1 LYGVD
6 NVIDAEL
13 EFFANSKKRID
24 TCMNHTRPSLA
35 VMLEPIKK
43 AFLDAKGRGVKLRYL
58 TEITHDNIA
67 ACKELMTIVH
77 ELRHLDGIKGNF
89 MVSETEYLAPLILFE
104 KGKIASQI
112 ICSNVKEIL
121 DQHQYMFDTLW
132 NKAISAQQR
141 IREIDEG
148 IVSYETKV
156 LEEDEKKTKRFK
168 GYLENSNQLSVCTQD
183 NRLQFV
189 YNNFFKVIEQI
200 LDKSKNGEHK
210 GIKWLTSIKDKD
222 SANLAKIF
230 LDDGVVIRHINQIP
244 ISFGV
249 SDKEVVGSIANTE
262 GTEMAK
268 TLFVSNEPLYVEHFN
283 GLFEELWKNGIDA
296 DDRIREVE
304 EGLAPVKTKI
314 LKDENEIINEIR
326 RLNNSASR
334 LSICSAFGGMQM
346 SYKYFFDTY
355 KKIVECEGMRCI
367 VNMDKKD
374 SLDLIKVFLNAGI
387 QVRHVKN
394 MPPMNFGVSDNEL
407 AATIE
412 KMEGGK
418 MSQSFLISNEPLYI
432 NHFNS
437 IFEELWKNGIDAKW
451 RIKAIEE
458 GVDSEG
464 IEIIQDPAEIQKLGF
479 SLIQTAI
486 EEILVMYSTAN
497 AFHRQEY
504 AGGIQLL
511 KEAATRRGVKVRILT
526 PEDELIV
533 ETARKLKVGQE
544 EEQQPHEKIGIRYI
558 QPHLQTKVTILI
570 VDKKYSLAVELK
582 DDTKQTS
589 NEAIG
594 LATYSNSL
602 STVLSYA
609 SIFESLW
616 TQTELYQKLKEADK
630 MKDEFINVAA
640 HELRTP
646 IQPILGLAHVLR
658 SKQRHGKQEKEYLD
672 VIIRNAK
679 RLERLSEDILDIT
692 KIESKSL
699 GLKKELFNLSEIILT
714 AMADSNNQIAKEN
727 KDHSLKLQLVAH
739 EEDIFVEADKGR
751 INQVISNLLS
761 NAIKF
766 TKEGSITLAV
776 EKKYNNLEILYR
788 IQDTGT
794 GIHPEILPRLFTKF
808 ASKSEIG
815 TGLGL
820 FISKSIIEAHGG
832 KIWGE
837 NNPDGRGA
845 TFSFTLPLKENQ

>member
-1 LYGVD
+1 LHGVD

-13 EFFANSKKRID
+13 EFFANSKKGID
-24 TCMNHTRPSLA
+24 TCMNYTRPSLA
-35 VMLEPIKK
+35 VILEPIKK
-43 AFLDAKGRGVKLRYL
+43 AFLYAKGRGVKQRYL

-67 ACKELMTIVH
+67 ACKELMTIVD

-89 MVSETEYLAPLILFE
+89 MVSETEYLAPVILFE

-148 IVSYETKV
+148 IAPIKTRILYEQ
-156 LEEDEKKTKRFK
+156 DEIVKEIKRK
-168 GYLENSNQLSVCTQD
+168 
-183 NRLQFV
+183 
-189 YNNFFKVIEQI
+189 NN
-200 LDKSKNGEHK
+200 
-210 GIKWLTSIKDKD
+210 
-222 SANLAKIF
+222 SANKLSICTGFGGMQMSYNYLFDSYKSVVDRNQKEGGGEGDGLRWITNINKESLNLVKIF
-230 LDDGVVIRHINQIP
+230 LDSGIQIRHIKNMPP

-249 SDKEVVGSIANTE
+249 SDKELAITMEKME
-262 GTEMAK
+262 GGK
-268 TLFVSNEPLYVEHFN
+268 ISQSFLISNDPLYTIHFN
-283 GLFEELWKNGIDA
+283 SVFEELWKNG
-296 DDRIREVE
+296 
-304 EGLAPVKTKI
+304 
-314 LKDENEIINEIR
+314 
-326 RLNNSASR
+326 
-334 LSICSAFGGMQM
+334 F
-346 SYKYFFDTY
+346 
-355 KKIVECEGMRCI
+355 
-367 VNMDKKD
+367 
-374 SLDLIKVFLNAGI
+374 
-387 QVRHVKN
+387 
-394 MPPMNFGVSDNEL
+394 
-407 AATIE
+407 
-412 KMEGGK
+412 
-418 MSQSFLISNEPLYI
+418 
-432 NHFNS
+432 
-437 IFEELWKNGIDAKW
+437 DAKG

-464 IEIIQDPAEIQKLGF
+464 IEIIQDPVEIQKLGF
-479 SLIQTAI
+479 SLVQTAI

-511 KEAATRRGVKVRILT
+511 REAATERGVKVRILT
-526 PEDELIV
+526 PEDELIA

-544 EEQQPHEKIGIRYI
+544 EAQQPHDNIGIRYI

-570 VDKKYSLAVELK
+570 VDKKYSMTIELK

-594 LATYSNSL
+594 LATYSNSQ

-630 MKDEFINVAA
+630 IKDEFINVAA

-646 IQPILGLAHVLR
+646 IQPILGLADVLR
-658 SKQRHGKQEKEYLD
+658 SRQRHGKQEKEYLD

-679 RLERLSEDILDIT
+679 RLQRLSEDILDIT
-692 KIESKSL
+692 RIESKSL
-699 GLKKELFNLSEIILT
+699 GLKKELFNLREIILT

-727 KDHSLKLQLVAH
+727 KDHGLKLQLVAH
-739 EEDIFVEADKGR
+739 EEDIFIQADKGR

-776 EKKYNNLEILYR
+776 EKKAKNQEILFS

-808 ASKSEIG
+808 ATKSEIG

-832 KIWGE
+832 NIWGE

-845 TFSFTLPLKENQ
+845 TFSFGLPLKENQ

>member
-1 LYGVD
+1 
-6 NVIDAEL
+6 
-13 EFFANSKKRID
+13 
-24 TCMNHTRPSLA
+24 
-35 VMLEPIKK
+35 
-43 AFLDAKGRGVKLRYL
+43 
-58 TEITHDNIA
+58 
-67 ACKELMTIVH
+67 
-77 ELRHLDGIKGNF
+77 
-89 MVSETEYLAPLILFE
+89 
-104 KGKIASQI
+104 
-112 ICSNVKEIL
+112 
-121 DQHQYMFDTLW
+121 
-132 NKAISAQQR
+132 
-141 IREIDEG
+141 
-148 IVSYETKV
+148 
-156 LEEDEKKTKRFK
+156 
-168 GYLENSNQLSVCTQD
+168 
-183 NRLQFV
+183 
-189 YNNFFKVIEQI
+189 
-200 LDKSKNGEHK
+200 
-210 GIKWLTSIKDKD
+210 
-222 SANLAKIF
+222 
-230 LDDGVVIRHINQIP
+230 
-244 ISFGV
+244 
-249 SDKEVVGSIANTE
+249 
-262 GTEMAK
+262 
-268 TLFVSNEPLYVEHFN
+268 
-283 GLFEELWKNGIDA
+283 
-296 DDRIREVE
+296 
-304 EGLAPVKTKI
+304 
-314 LKDENEIINEIR
+314 
-326 RLNNSASR
+326 
-334 LSICSAFGGMQM
+334 
-346 SYKYFFDTY
+346 
-355 KKIVECEGMRCI
+355 
-367 VNMDKKD
+367 
-374 SLDLIKVFLNAGI
+374 
-387 QVRHVKN
+387 
-394 MPPMNFGVSDNEL
+394 MPPMNFGVSDKEL

-437 IFEELWKNGIDAKW
+437 LFDEIWKNGIDAKW

-464 IEIIQDPAEIQKLGF
+464 IEIIQDPVEIQKLGF

-497 AFHRQEY
+497 AFHRQER

-511 KEAATRRGVKVRILT
+511 KEAATKRGVKVRILT

-533 ETARKLKVGQE
+533 ETARKLMMVQE
-544 EEQQPHEKIGIRYI
+544 EAQQPHENIGIRYI

-739 EEDIFVEADKGR
+739 EEDIFLEADKGR

-794 GIHPEILPRLFTKF
+794 YWYTP
-808 ASKSEIG
+808 
-815 TGLGL
+815 
-820 FISKSIIEAHGG
+820 
-832 KIWGE
+832 
-837 NNPDGRGA
+837 
-845 TFSFTLPLKENQ
+845 